1 MDKSVRD
8 SESDAIKQFID
19 NIIDTDGGFGELP
32 YDVLLSF
39 AIGLSEEFKVLPNHL
54 DSNWEEIMELASNML
69 IDSPEDDD

>member
-1 MDKSVRD
+1 LDKSVRD
-8 SESDAIKQFID
+8 SESDAVKQFIE

-39 AIGLSEEFKVLPNHL
+39 AVGLSEEYNVLPNPL

-69 IDSPEDDD
+69 IDSPGDDY